1 MTKALRIEFDRR
13 WLIVLA
19 LLPLLYNPILAIV
32 NAHVFH
38 LNFAIAA
45 VSEISILLLIALYIF
60 RNGIEKRHATAI
72 ALLVVAFAACG
83 LTYLASG
90 MLYVDFIRNMLIVAF
105 LSLLGAEL
113 KKQEIILIFKITLSI
128 VLSVLILEIV
138 SLQLY
143 VNLFE
148 PALYFLNT
156 RGNELSEFNEL
167 GVFGNALGFEGR
179 FGYGLFSGPRTSS
192 IFLEQVTLANMTIVI
207 AIIFSTFYEYLNRL
221 WRLLAFFFIVL
232 SLLSTESRLAMAVVV
247 MIFLGFFIFSKVH
260 KVWLFF
266 LIPIV
271 LTLGST
277 HAILNPLYSGDDF
290 SGRISL
296 GFGYFVNLEAQ
307 DLFGFGV
314 LKVGHLWDSG
324 YAYIICSGTIFGA
337 IAFLVYLFSL
347 YSMDTIES
355 RRFFTGL
362 VLFLV
367 LALSIGGTA
376 IFSIKAA
383 FIFWLVAGFLGGK
396 NENSIS
402 V

>member
-192 IFLEQVTLANMTIVI
+192 IFLEQVTLANMTIVM
-207 AIIFSTFYEYLNRL
+207 AIVLSTFYEEFSRH
-221 WRLLAFFFIVL
+221 WRFLAIFFIVL
-232 SLLSTESRLAMAVVV
+232 SLLSSESRLAMAVVIIV
-247 MIFLGFFIFSKVH
+247 WLGFFIFPKIH
-260 KVWLFF
+260 KIWLLF
-266 LIPIV
+266 LIPII

-277 HAILNPLYSGDDF
+277 HAILNPLYNGDNF

-296 GFGYFVNLEAQ
+296 GFGYFVNLELQ
-307 DLFGFGV
+307 DLFGMGV
-314 LKVGHLWDSG
+314 IKVNHLWDAG
-324 YAYIICSGTIFGA
+324 YAYLICSGTLFGA
-337 IAFLVYLFSL
+337 VAFWVYLYSL
-347 YSMDTIES
+347 YRVSDTS
-355 RRFFTGL
+355 SNRFFSGL
-362 VLFLV
+362 IIF
-367 LALSIGGTA
+367 LALALTIGGTA
-376 IFSIKAA
+376 IFSIKVA
-383 FIFWLVAGFLGGK
+383 FLYWLVAGHFYGSHK
-396 NENSIS
+396 EIE
-402 V
+402 

>member
-13 WLIVLA
+13 WLIMLA

-45 VSEISILLLIALYIF
+45 VTEISILLFIALYIF

-72 ALLVVAFAACG
+72 ALLVVAFAAFG
-83 LTYLASG
+83 LTLLASG
-90 MLYVDFIRNMLIVAF
+90 ILYIDFIRNMLVVAF

-128 VLSVLILEIV
+128 ILFVLLLEIV
-138 SLQLY
+138 SLPIY
-143 VNLFE
+143 VALFE
-148 PALYFLNT
+148 PALYFSNT

-207 AIIFSTFYEYLNRL
+207 AIIFSTFYESLNQF
-221 WRLLAFFFIVL
+221 WKFLAFIFITL
-232 SLLSTESRLAMAVVV
+232 SLLSTESRLAMTVVIIV
-247 MIFLGFFIFSKVH
+247 FLGFFIFPKIH
-260 KVWLFF
+260 KVWLLF
-266 LIPIV
+266 LIPII
-271 LTLGST
+271 LALGCT
-277 HAILNPLYSGDDF
+277 HAALNPFYSGDNF

-296 GFGYFVNLEAQ
+296 GFSYFVNLEIQ
-307 DLFGFGV
+307 DLFGMGV
-314 LKVGHLWDSG
+314 NKIDHLWDSG
-324 YAYIICSGTIFGA
+324 HAYLVCSGTFFGA
-337 IAFLVYLFSL
+337 IAFWAYLFHL
-347 YSMDTIES
+347 YKIDSVQA
-355 RRFFTGL
+355 RRFFAGM
-362 VLFLV
+362 VIFLA

-376 IFSIKAA
+376 VFSIKVAYLY
-383 FIFWLVAGFLGGK
+383 WLTAGYLMIK
-396 NENSIS
+396 KE
-402 V
+402 